1 MRLYDTRMAP
11 NPRRVRIFL
20 AEKGVEVPTTEIN
33 ILEGENLRS
42 DYLAVNP
49 RGLLPTLELDDGTRI
64 DETIAIC
71 RYFEETHPEPNLMGR
86 NAVEK
91 AVIES
96 WQRHMEF
103 DGMLSVG
110 EFFRNSFPS
119 FSNRGLPG
127 VTETVKAIPALVD
140 RGTGSVKRFY
150 DRLEA
155 RLGESAFIAGG
166 RFSIADITALCV
178 VDFASFAKLPI
189 PEGNRNTKR
198 WHSTVSSRPS
208 AVA

>member
-71 RYFEETHPEPNLMGR
+71 R
-86 NAVEK
+86 
-91 AVIES
+91 
-96 WQRHMEF
+96 
-103 DGMLSVG
+103 
-110 EFFRNSFPS
+110 
-119 FSNRGLPG
+119 
-127 VTETVKAIPALVD
+127 
-140 RGTGSVKRFY
+140 
-150 DRLEA
+150 
-155 RLGESAFIAGG
+155 
-166 RFSIADITALCV
+166 
-178 VDFASFAKLPI
+178 
-189 PEGNRNTKR
+189 
-198 WHSTVSSRPS
+198 
-208 AVA
+208 